1 MNLIEKEEFIKIT
14 KNNILDFYKEDF
26 NKKYKR
32 KYSID
37 YYLNLIFELINDV
50 NNWNA
55 ISKLKIYNPIIKNNN
70 KIPKYHWKTVQNLF
84 NKWSRDG
91 IFKIGFDNYINKK
104 NINTN
109 EIDLFIDTAFINNK
123 YGVENI
129 ALNTDNKK
137 KRSTK
142 ISFLSDADKFIYSV
156 ASVLINSNIK
166 RKYKKRRTKNKKRRK
181 QLYSEQKINNKKK
194 V

>member
-1 MNLIEKEEFIKIT
+1 MLLPHYYFKYMNLIEKDKFITIT
-14 KNNILDFYKEDF
+14 KNNILDIYKEDF

-50 NNWNA
+50 NNWNS
-55 ISKLKIYNPIIKNNN
+55 ISKLKIYNPIVKNNN
-70 KIPKYHWKTVQNLF
+70 NMPNYHWKSVHNLF

-109 EIDLFIDTAFINNK
+109 DIDLFIDTTFINNK

-137 KRSTK
+137 KKSTK

-156 ASVLINSNIK
+156 VSVPINNNIK
-166 RKYKKRRTKNKKRRK
+166 RKYKKRRKKNKK
-181 QLYSEQKINNKKK
+181 KKK
-194 V
+194 TTI